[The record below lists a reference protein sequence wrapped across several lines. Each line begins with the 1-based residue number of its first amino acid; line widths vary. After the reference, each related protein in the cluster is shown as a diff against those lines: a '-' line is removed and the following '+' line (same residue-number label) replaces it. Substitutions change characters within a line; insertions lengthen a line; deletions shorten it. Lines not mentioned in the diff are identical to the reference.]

1 MSTLKITGMTCDSC
15 AVHVKD
21 ALEKVPGVQSAD
33 VSYAKGSAKLAIE
46 VGTSPDALTAAVAG
60 LGYRATLADAPSVS
74 TPGGL
79 LDKMRDLLGRN
90 DKTGSSGALHIA
102 VIGSGGKTSLLRR
115 LAEELPGTVLL
126 CTTTHIRPF
135 EEYPLLTAP
144 TPEDIRKALTAYRVL
159 CLGTPC
165 ENGKLTAPSL
175 SVETLATLSDYVLVE
190 ADGSRQLPLK
200 AHEAHEPVIPAVS
213 RQVICVVGASG
224 FGKPIRESV
233 HRPERFCALTGA
245 ATSDPVTP
253 EQAAKAILAE
263 QLCDAV
269 FLNQIDTEAQRS
281 LADRFAAAL
290 GGSGLRIA
298 AGSLRAGSGWLY
310 PDI

>member
-1 MSTLKITGMTCDSC
+1 MKFCE
-15 AVHVKD
+15 
-21 ALEKVPGVQSAD
+21 ALDVRPGV
-33 VSYAKGSAKLAIE
+33 
-46 VGTSPDALTAAVAG
+46 T
-60 LGYRATLADAPSVS
+60 
-74 TPGGL
+74 
-79 LDKMRDLLGRN
+79 
-90 DKTGSSGALHIA
+90 A

-175 SVETLATLSDYVLVE
+175 SIETLADYVLVE

-213 RQVICVVGASG
+213 RQVICVVGASA

-233 HRPERFCALTGA
+233 HRLERFCALTGA
-245 ATSDPVTP
+245 AASDPVTP

-263 QLCDAV
+263 RLCDTM

>member
-1 MSTLKITGMTCDSC
+1 MDFSKL
-15 AVHVKD
+15 
-21 ALEKVPGVQSAD
+21 LEVYPGV
-33 VSYAKGSAKLAIE
+33 
-46 VGTSPDALTAAVAG
+46 T
-60 LGYRATLADAPSVS
+60 
-74 TPGGL
+74 
-79 LDKMRDLLGRN
+79 
-90 DKTGSSGALHIA
+90 A

-115 LAEELPGTVLL
+115 LAAELPGTVLL

-144 TPEDIRKALTAYRVL
+144 TPQTIRDTLATHRVL

-165 ENGKLTAPSL
+165 ENGKLTAPTL
-175 SVETLATLSDYVLVE
+175 SVETLATLADHVLVE
-190 ADGSRQLPLK
+190 ADGRNEGTVNGRLDKHLVV
-200 AHEAHEPVIPAVS
+200 PVIPAVS

-233 HRPERFCALTGA
+233 HRLERFCVLTGA
-245 ATSDPVTP
+245 AASDPVTP

-269 FLNQIDTEAQRS
+269 FLNQIDTEAQRP

>member
-1 MSTLKITGMTCDSC
+1 M
-15 AVHVKD
+15 
-21 ALEKVPGVQSAD
+21 E
-33 VSYAKGSAKLAIE
+33 LA
-46 VGTSPDALTAAVAG
+46 P
-60 LGYRATLADAPSVS
+60 
-74 TPGGL
+74 
-79 LDKMRDLLGRN
+79 LLGIQ
-90 DKTGSSGALHIA
+90 KGVTAI
-102 VIGSGGKTSLLRR
+102 IGSGGKTTLLRT
-115 LAEELPGTVLL
+115 LADELPGRVLL
-126 CTTTHIRPF
+126 CTSTHF
-135 EEYPLLTAP
+135 QGYADLP
-144 TPEDIRKALTAYRVL
+144 TVLDPTESALQEALEKSRIV
-159 CLGTPC
+159 CAAGRSPI
-165 ENGKLTAPSL
+165 GKLVDCGIAYEVLASL
-175 SVETLATLSDYVLVE
+175 ADYVLVE

-200 AHEAHEPVIPAVS
+200 AHDAHEPVIPAVS

-233 HRPERFCALTGA
+233 HRLERFCALTGA
-245 ATSDPVTP
+245 AASDPVTP

-263 QLCDAV
+263 RLCDAV